1 MKKIYMTP
9 IASFEEMENEVL
21 MFETSSIK
29 YSDRTQDPPKTSD
42 VEVNLFDN
50 PADPSQ
56 GGGMSEVV
64 SGETDD

>member
-9 IASFEEMENEVL
+9 IASFEAIENESLLFDPSKAIVTE
-21 MFETSSIK
+21 ETQSPSLTTEI
-29 YSDRTQDPPKTSD
+29 S
-42 VEVNLFDN
+42 VFDN